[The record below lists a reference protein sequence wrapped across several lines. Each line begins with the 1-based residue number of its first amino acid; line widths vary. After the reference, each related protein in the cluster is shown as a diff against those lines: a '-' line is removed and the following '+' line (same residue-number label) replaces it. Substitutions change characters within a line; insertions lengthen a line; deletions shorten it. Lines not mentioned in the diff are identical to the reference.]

1 MHVCTHACGGAFIP
15 LHDPGAST
23 PLLLL
28 RQQDM
33 LISPFCALQTLRRK
47 PRPMHHP
54 SRLDSPA
61 HTQAHAT
68 ISVTRPS
75 HSAKGCSA
83 ASRES
88 FVARVNDD
96 THLVVV
102 AHGRDVIQLHQPPI
116 PVRRGPIVVL
126 LREAKCALVA
136 VNGARLDAELVQRGN
151 LSGARRW
158 LQRRATVRVRGEN
171 TASRGDPARRRGG
184 EGGHAL
190 PQSSG
195 RSRARSPPS
204 LRRSHRR
211 WRRCAA

>member
-1 MHVCTHACGGAFIP
+1 MYALHACGGAFIP

-23 PLLLL
+23 PPLL

-33 LISPFCALQTLRRK
+33 LISPFCALQTPRRK

-54 SRLDSPA
+54 SRLDSPD

-184 EGGHAL
+184 EGGGGGGA
-190 PQSSG
+190 PT
-195 RSRARSPPS
+195 PPPPTPTPTPFITIYDE
-204 LRRSHRR
+204 
-211 WRRCAA
+211 